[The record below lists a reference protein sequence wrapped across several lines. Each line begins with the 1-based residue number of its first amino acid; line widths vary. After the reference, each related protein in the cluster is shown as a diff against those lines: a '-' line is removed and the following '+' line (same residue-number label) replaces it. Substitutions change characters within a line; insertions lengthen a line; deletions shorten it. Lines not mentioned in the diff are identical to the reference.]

1 MSAKQRTPSTFQRN
15 ALAPGL
21 LAAAVLFTA
30 PLWTNGGLFQV
41 VLFVT
46 AILAAIVAWF
56 AGQARQWWW
65 IPVFVAVLVLWN
77 PVVPFPFTGP
87 VWAAA
92 QPAAAIVFLVAGALI
107 KVRRP

>member
-1 MSAKQRTPSTFQRN
+1 MSTKARKPSTFQRN

-30 PLWTNGGLFQV
+30 PLWTTGGLFLV
-41 VLFVT
+41 VLFIA
-46 AILAAIVAWF
+46 AILAATVAWF

-65 IPVFVAVLVLWN
+65 IPVFLAIVILWN
-77 PVVPFPFTGP
+77 PVFPFPFSGP
-87 VWAAA
+87 VWASA
-92 QPAAAIVFLVAGALI
+92 QPAAAVVFLVAGAQI

>member
-21 LAAAVLFTA
+21 LAGAVLFTT

-87 VWAAA
+87 IWAAA
-92 QPAAAIVFLVAGALI
+92 QPAAAIVFLIAGALI
-107 KVRRP
+107 KVRRT